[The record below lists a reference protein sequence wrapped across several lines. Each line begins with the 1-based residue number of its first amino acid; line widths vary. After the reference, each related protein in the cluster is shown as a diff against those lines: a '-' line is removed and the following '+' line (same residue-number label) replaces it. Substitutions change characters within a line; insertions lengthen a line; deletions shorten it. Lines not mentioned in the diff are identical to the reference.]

1 MSQLTPDIFSFCPAG
16 AWFERQPSCFVCL
29 RRAFRQIVVG
39 PHPEWQNGN
48 DSPVTDVLH
57 DDKTAVVRFAVDE
70 AAAPVGPSLPK

>member
-1 MSQLTPDIFSFCPAG
+1 MSEFSSFLLAG
-16 AWFERQPSCFVCL
+16 ARFERQPSSFVCL
-29 RRAFRQIVVG
+29 RRTFRQIAVF
-39 PHPEWQNGN
+39 PHPEGQNCY